1 MKPGRR
7 ATSPRVTP
15 ELIDF
20 HVRRA
25 HQLRVEAWRNMW
37 RGLWSLLVRLKRLG
51 LKPSYSESVFEAAS
65 VV

>member
-7 ATSPRVTP
+7 DTSRRVTP

-20 HVRRA
+20 HIKRA

-37 RGLWSLLVRLKRLG
+37 RGLWSLLVRLKRLVRLTPLG
-51 LKPSYSESVFEAAS
+51 L
-65 VV
+65 

>member
-7 ATSPRVTP
+7 DPPRRVTP

-25 HQLRVEAWRNMW
+25 HQLRIEAWRNTW
-37 RGLWSLLVRLKRLG
+37 RGLSGLLVRLTRYVRLKRLV
-51 LKPSYSESVFEAAS
+51 L
-65 VV
+65 